1 MADRC
6 LLFAAAAL
14 PNGDK
19 TPVAAIGLCEV
30 GYHYPVLFNLLVS
43 ADARPC
49 HSLIFDVDE
58 PFAIGG
64 DAQQGIAKLR
74 SLRARTTSCAEAEKA
89 MDAAIAYLS
98 QPHIAALPF
107 IVLEPGEL
115 FGLSDKPAAQQL
127 SALLS
132 EVRGLRMEDV
142 AALAANN
149 DTPRDW
155 PTEWT
160 DILSFAPPSNIE
172 PPIYASTQYIRS
184 TPEHLLRHADV
195 LASCVAENA
204 TLSFELGDPHI
215 DSAIASLMRLPNL
228 KTLTL
233 HGPLAKLPDA
243 VCRLKNLRTLVAGD
257 LGLTALPPDFGALVQ
272 LEQAFL
278 QCNAFTHFPDQLR
291 KLNKLQF
298 LSLWGNKIGAIP
310 NWIGELEDLTQLL
323 LEDCD
328 LTSLPDTLFTLPAL
342 NTLNVLKNPR
352 LSKLPETIGR
362 APSLETLVLSQCGLK
377 DLPKGLASISS
388 LRNLLLG
395 DNQITVVAKEIRN
408 MRLDTIVLSGNPMQ
422 RTPWTRW
429 TFKARKV
436 FL

>member
-1 MADRC
+1 
-6 LLFAAAAL
+6 LFAAAAL
-14 PNGDK
+14 PVGDK
-19 TPVAAIGLCEV
+19 VRVDAIGLCEV

-49 HSLIFDVDE
+49 HSLIYDVDE

-64 DAQQGIAKLR
+64 DAQQGLAQLR
-74 SLRARTTSCAEAEKA
+74 SLRARTTSCGEAEKA

-115 FGLSDKPAAQQL
+115 FGLSDKPPAQQL
-127 SALLS
+127 AALLN
-132 EVRGLRMEDV
+132 EVRALKIDDV
-142 AALAANN
+142 AALAAKH

-160 DILSFAPPSNIE
+160 NILSFAPPSDIE
-172 PPIYASTQYIRS
+172 PPIYASTKYIRS
-184 TPEHLLRHADV
+184 TPEHLLRHAEI
-195 LASCVAENA
+195 LASCVAEDA
-204 TLSFELGDPHI
+204 TLSFELGDPHVE
-215 DSAIASLMRLPNL
+215 SAIASLVQLPNL

-243 VCRLKNLRTLVAGD
+243 FCSLTNLRTLVAGN
-257 LGLTALPPDFGALVQ
+257 LGLTALPHDFGALVQ

-278 QCNAFTHFPDQLR
+278 QCNAFTHFPEQLR
-291 KLNKLQF
+291 KLKKLQF
-298 LSLWGNKIGAIP
+298 LSLWGNKIGAVP
-310 NWIGELEDLTQLL
+310 DWINELQQLTQLL

-328 LTSLPDTLFTLPAL
+328 LTSVPDTLFSLPAL

-352 LSKLPETIGR
+352 LSELPETIGR

-377 DLPKGLASISS
+377 GLPKSLANMSS
-388 LRNLLLG
+388 LRNLLLA
-395 DNQITVVAKEIRN
+395 DNQITAIAKEIRN